1 MTAAAIWIPATG
13 AFDGVLLRLA
23 VLERGW
29 TLAEFAGATGI
40 AERTVYAAVRGRPLQ
55 DRTAIRILQ
64 TLAQREP
71 MRIAS

>member
-1 MTAAAIWIPATG
+1 MSAAAIWIPETG

-29 TLAEFAGATGI
+29 TIAEFAGATGI
-40 AERTVYAAVRGRPLQ
+40 AERTVYGAVRGRPVQ